1 VRKLRWLVP
10 ALLLAAVV
18 APAALADGDPASDIL
33 ITEQLFYPYYSNTP
47 KQGVERLKETIA
59 AANKRGYTIRVAV
72 ITSPYDLGAVS
83 ALWEKPQPYARV
95 LSQELAFAYKNRL
108 LVVSPKGYGYVEATK
123 EVPPTL
129 ALLKRI
135 PIGKG
140 TEGLVASADKA
151 VRLLASKSGDTL
163 PASSGEGG
171 SGSSMDTI
179 VIAIAAAVGAALVVG
194 VELLRRRRR
203 RRAAAQPESAH

>member
-1 VRKLRWLVP
+1 VTRLR
-10 ALLLAAVV
+10 ALLLALVLAGVL

-47 KQGVERLKETIA
+47 KAGVERLKETIA
-59 AANKRGYTIRVAV
+59 AANKQGYTIRVAV
-72 ITSPYDLGAVS
+72 ITSPYDLGSVS
-83 ALWEKPQPYARV
+83 ALWEKPQPYARF
-95 LSQELAFAYKNRL
+95 LSLELAFAYKDRL

-123 EVPPTL
+123 EVPQTL
-129 ALLKRI
+129 ALLRRV

-151 VRLLASKSGDTL
+151 VRLLASKSGDKL
-163 PASSGEGG
+163 PASSGGG
-171 SGSSMDTI
+171 SGSSTDTI

-203 RRAAAQPESAH
+203 RAAAQPESAR